1 MAITFVKQRKKQKN
15 LVFILIGLLLATILI
30 VWFGFF
36 RRETGTPLM
45 EKVSYPVAEEIK
57 INFEVLRSPFLKSLQ
72 QFYEIRPL
80 KETASQKP
88 EPGEEEIPQ
97 KPGRENPFLSY

>member
-36 RRETGTPLM
+36 RRETGAPQVAQ
-45 EKVSYPVAEEIK
+45 VSYPIAEEIK

-72 QFYEIRPL
+72 QFYEIRSL
-80 KETASQKP
+80 KETASISP
-88 EPGEEEIPQ
+88 EAGEEEIPQ